1 MIIKDINQEEHS
13 TDLDLADATRDF
25 VNELTQTDLYG
36 KYENA
41 SKKFQEDSKA
51 QKALQEYQVKA
62 KELQTKQMFNNVKSS
77 EQQDLERLWI
87 AFLAIESVQEFFDA
101 QGDFQALCRACAQVI
116 SDNCGLD
123 YATSCGASCCGG

>member
-1 MIIKDINQEEHS
+1 MITKNVIQEKLS
-13 TDLDLADATRDF
+13 TDSDLDTATRDF
-25 VNELTQTDLYG
+25 VKELTQTDHYM

-41 SKKFQEDSKA
+41 SKKFQVDTKA
-51 QKALQEYQVKA
+51 QKALHEYQAKA
-62 KELQTKQMFNNVKSS
+62 SDLQTKQMFNNINSS

-87 AFLAIESVQEFFDA
+87 AFLGIESVQEFFDA

-123 YATSCGASCCGG
+123 YATSCGSSCCG